1 MYRFSKTLIISIILL
16 FNHVLSVFGFE
27 GEFYRNDIGE
37 SEKPPKSMKVSKGKL
52 AISLKVSGFIEASK
66 DLNTWYGIQQG
77 RRYLSKMD
85 QEKIFYRVRKL
96 MPRTVKTY
104 VPKGYDKNRK
114 HPLIINLHG
123 FTGDWEH
130 QMDTFRFKNMLM
142 IMVLFSVFQMV
153 NMTGTIEEDGMP

>member
-27 GEFYRNDIGE
+27 GSFTEMNIGE
-37 SEKPPKSMKVSKGKL
+37 SENLPKSIKVSKGKL

-77 RRYLSKMD
+77 RRYLSNMD

-96 MPRTVKTY
+96 MREP
-104 VPKGYDKNRK
+104 
-114 HPLIINLHG
+114 
-123 FTGDWEH
+123 
-130 QMDTFRFKNMLM
+130 
-142 IMVLFSVFQMV
+142 
-153 NMTGTIEEDGMP
+153 